1 MSNIEQL
8 SFLGAPAVA
17 TDYIWRLSD
26 GYTKSNGLKVF
37 SCFSCGGGSTMGY
50 KLAGCEVVG
59 NVEIDPKINEIYK
72 ANHKPKY
79 SYCMDIRAFN
89 NIPNEELPCELFELD
104 ILDGSPPC
112 SSFSMSGIRER
123 AWGVNKVFH
132 EGQTAQILDELP
144 FVFLDT
150 VKKLMPKFVIMENVT
165 GLLYGNAF
173 SYVQRIYKRFYELGY
188 TVRHLIL
195 KGETMGVPQARH
207 RVIFIATRLNIDLN
221 TIDLHFKYRPIT
233 YGEYMSK
240 KGIPIPANTE
250 LARIAQFIRPGDRD
264 LGRTYQRIG
273 EKERS
278 FDQRIVFPNE
288 LMPTITTRRMPIRGH
303 EFCYVSKNDII
314 TASTFPQD
322 YNFIN
327 KTFSNILFICGMSVP
342 PIMIKRVVERL
353 KVIL

>member
-1 MSNIEQL
+1 MNNIEQL
-8 SFLGAPAVA
+8 SFLGKPAVA

-26 GYTKSNGLKVF
+26 GYPRSNGLKVF

-50 KLAGCEVVG
+50 KLAGCDVIG

-72 ANHKPKY
+72 ANHNPKY

-89 NIPNEELPCELFELD
+89 NIPNEELPRELFELD

-112 SSFSMSGIRER
+112 STFSMSGIRER

-144 FVFLDT
+144 FIFLDT

-173 SYVQRIYKRFYELGY
+173 SYVQRIYKRFYAMGY
-188 TVRHLIL
+188 TVRHHVL
-195 KGETMGVPQARH
+195 KGEIMGVPQARH

-221 TIDLHFKYRPIT
+221 AVDLSFNYKPVL
-233 YGEYMSK
+233 YGEYMSPV
-240 KGIPIPANTE
+240 GIPIPEKTE
-250 LARIAQFIRPGDRD
+250 LARVVQYICPGDRD

-288 LMPTITTRRMPIRGH
+288 LMPTLTTRRMPIRGH

-327 KTFSNILFICGMSVP
+327 YTCSNVQFICGMSVP

-353 KVIL
+353 KNIL

>member
-1 MSNIEQL
+1 MQETVLKHAIKEETMTMNNIEQL

-26 GYTKSNGLKVF
+26 GYPKSNGLKVF

-50 KLAGCEVVG
+50 KLAGCEVIG

-72 ANHKPKY
+72 ANHSPKY

-89 NIPNEELPCELFELD
+89 NIPNEELPRELFELD

-188 TVRHLIL
+188 TVRHLVL
-195 KGETMGVPQARH
+195 KGETMGVPQA
-207 RVIFIATRLNIDLN
+207 
-221 TIDLHFKYRPIT
+221 
-233 YGEYMSK
+233 
-240 KGIPIPANTE
+240 
-250 LARIAQFIRPGDRD
+250 
-264 LGRTYQRIG
+264 
-273 EKERS
+273 
-278 FDQRIVFPNE
+278 
-288 LMPTITTRRMPIRGH
+288 
-303 EFCYVSKNDII
+303 
-314 TASTFPQD
+314 
-322 YNFIN
+322 
-327 KTFSNILFICGMSVP
+327 
-342 PIMIKRVVERL
+342 
-353 KVIL
+353 

>member
-1 MSNIEQL
+1 MNNIEQL
-8 SFLGAPAVA
+8 SFLGAPAEA

-26 GYTKSNGLKVF
+26 GYPKSNGLKVF

-50 KLAGCEVVG
+50 KLAGCEVIG

-72 ANHKPKY
+72 ANHSPKY

-89 NIPNEELPCELFELD
+89 NIPNEELPRELFELD

-112 SSFSMSGIRER
+112 STFSMSGIRER

-132 EGQTAQILDELP
+132 EGQTAQVLDELP
-144 FVFLDT
+144 FIFLDT

-173 SYVQRIYKRFYELGY
+173 SYVQRIYKRFYAMGY
-188 TVRHLIL
+188 TVRHLVL

-207 RVIFIATRLNIDLN
+207 RVAFIATRLNIDLN
-221 TIDLHFKYRPIT
+221 AIDLSFNYKPVL

-240 KGIPIPANTE
+240 IGIPIPTNTE
-250 LARIAQFIRPGDRD
+250 LARIAKFIRPGDRD
-264 LGRTYQRIG
+264 LGDTYRRMG
-273 EKERS
+273 EKERNYN
-278 FDQRIVFPNE
+278 QRIVFPTE
-288 LMPTITTRRMPIRGH
+288 VMPTITTQQMPICGH
-303 EFCYVSKNDII
+303 DMTYVTTADII
-314 TASTFPQD
+314 TSSTFPQD

-327 KTFSNILFICGMSVP
+327 NARSNILFICGMSVP

-353 KVIL
+353 KNIL

>member
-1 MSNIEQL
+1 MNNIEQL
-8 SFLGAPAVA
+8 SFLGEQAVA

-26 GYTKSNGLKVF
+26 GYPKSNGLKVF

-50 KLAGCEVVG
+50 KLAGCEVIG

-79 SYCMDIRAFN
+79 SYCMDIRDFN
-89 NIPNEELPCELFELD
+89 KIPNEELPRELFELD

-112 SSFSMSGIRER
+112 STFSMSGIRER

-132 EGQTAQILDELP
+132 EGQTAQVLDELP
-144 FVFLDT
+144 FIFLDT

-221 TIDLHFKYRPIT
+221 AIDLSFNYRPIV

-240 KGIPIPANTE
+240 IGIPIPTNTE
-250 LARIAQFIRPGDRD
+250 LARVVQYICPGDRD

-288 LMPTITTRRMPIRGH
+288 LMPTLTTRRMPIRGH
-303 EFCYVSKNDII
+303 EFCYVSIKDII

-327 KTFSNILFICGMSVP
+327 NARSNILFICGMSVP
-342 PIMIKRVVERL
+342 PIMIKRVVKRL
-353 KVIL
+353 KNIL